1 MSLDEIREAFRYFDD
16 WEDKYRFVIDLG
28 KSLPEMPQDKR
39 TDTSLVRGCQSQV
52 WLHAR
57 LDSRTGRLHL
67 ELGDISKALDSYQD
81 VARNSPEFSTMLF
94 EVAWAHVKAA
104 GVAGNE
110 EAKQKS
116 LKLALRTA
124 ELLMAS
130 APDSRLFPES
140 RILEGNLQIRLG
152 AEEEAYDTFA
162 RAAETN
168 ALKVV
173 IAR

>member
-67 ELGDISKALDSYQD
+67 ELDSDAHIVRGLIAIVLAAYDDRTPAEILEFDIEGLFAELALLSHLSPSRGNGLRAMVARIRD
-81 VARNSPEFSTMLF
+81 VA
-94 EVAWAHVKAA
+94 AA
-104 GVAGNE
+104 
-110 EAKQKS
+110 
-116 LKLALRTA
+116 TA
-124 ELLMAS
+124 PA
-130 APDSRLFPES
+130 
-140 RILEGNLQIRLG
+140 
-152 AEEEAYDTFA
+152 
-162 RAAETN
+162 
-168 ALKVV
+168 
-173 IAR
+173 